1 MRSQSF
7 LADFIKRPS
16 VSQRIFKSVHP
27 NQWLD
32 EETSIEVLNNSDR
45 MFEFRKWV
53 DKVIEDGEPQAGIL
67 TSLEKF
73 GNIIKGVYSRL
84 QSP

>member
-1 MRSQSF
+1 M
-7 LADFIKRPS
+7 ADFIKRPS

-45 MFEFRKWV
+45 MFELKKWV
-53 DKVIEDGEPQAGIL
+53 DKVVKDGKAQARIQISYSNFQFSQLHTCITYEKL
-67 TSLEKF
+67 TTFL
-73 GNIIKGVYSRL
+73 
-84 QSP
+84 